1 MVPIGRPPSG
11 CGRGNGRPW
20 FRPVTAFYGAVI
32 YQHFLDNIEPDE
44 HPYHASD
51 PLAAL
56 KHAADLA
63 D

>member
-1 MVPIGRPPSG
+1 MTPTERPPCSA
-11 CGRGNGRPW
+11 RS
-20 FRPVTAFYGAVI
+20 TALYEAVI

-44 HPYHASD
+44 HRYHAGD

-63 D
+63 G